1 MTRPL
6 ARRHDQTRRF
16 NGSDFERARALVETF
31 EPRALYVYAMGIEP
45 WLGALMSVD
54 SSSASRPMIESDRI
68 VAFARERGIPAVRL
82 AGQRRLPFH
91 ER

>member
-1 MTRPL
+1 
-6 ARRHDQTRRF
+6 
-16 NGSDFERARALVETF
+16 
-31 EPRALYVYAMGIEP
+31 
-45 WLGALMSVD
+45 MSVD